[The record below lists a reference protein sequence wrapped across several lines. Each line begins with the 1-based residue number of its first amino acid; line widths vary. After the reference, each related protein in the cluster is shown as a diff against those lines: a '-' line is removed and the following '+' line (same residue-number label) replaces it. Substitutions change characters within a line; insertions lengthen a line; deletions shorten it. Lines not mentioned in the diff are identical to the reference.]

1 MQLTW
6 PQVQIQPERRLS
18 VPLEQKCKEEIVG
31 VASVATQLSPV
42 YELTHNVQKQSSLCP
57 HVKTQT
63 QLGSSWDLHLP
74 SLSKFLGGLC
84 SVSRE
89 TAKRS
94 GAPRAGGRSEAGLRQ
109 VWGRSVSWQMPLQ
122 WAARCCGAQA
132 IAPLCRHGAVVWY
145 WSFSN
150 I

>member
-109 VWGRSVSWQMPLQ
+109 VCQLADASAVSSTVLWGSSHCSFVQTWGRSLVLK
-122 WAARCCGAQA
+122 
-132 IAPLCRHGAVVWY
+132 
-145 WSFSN
+145 F
-150 I
+150 